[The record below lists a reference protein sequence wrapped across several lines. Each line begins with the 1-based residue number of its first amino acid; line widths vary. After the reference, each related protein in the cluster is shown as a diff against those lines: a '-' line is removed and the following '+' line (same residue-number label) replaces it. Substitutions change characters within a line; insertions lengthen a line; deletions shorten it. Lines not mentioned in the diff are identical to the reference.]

1 MLVNKKK
8 YEVNGFLKMF
18 SDTEKEFYGL
28 NS

>member
-1 MLVNKKK
+1 
-8 YEVNGFLKMF
+8 MF